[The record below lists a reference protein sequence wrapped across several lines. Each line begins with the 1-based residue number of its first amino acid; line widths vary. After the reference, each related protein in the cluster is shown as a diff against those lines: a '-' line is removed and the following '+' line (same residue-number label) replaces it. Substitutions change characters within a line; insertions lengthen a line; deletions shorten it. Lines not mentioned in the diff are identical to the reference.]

1 VAAIGDFRHHLLSA
15 RLPGDPGTL
24 KTLAIFRDRQDQ
36 VFSFGFRR
44 ALSLRSDVTDE
55 LMPHHYGADP
65 VEDLDVG
72 RQLAPIDLY
81 DKLPL
86 VLADTD
92 AGYPGPSS

>member
-1 VAAIGDFRHHLLSA
+1 
-15 RLPGDPGTL
+15 
-24 KTLAIFRDRQDQ
+24 
-36 VFSFGFRR
+36 
-44 ALSLRSDVTDE
+44 
-55 LMPHHYGADP
+55 MPHHYGADP

-72 RQLAPIDLY
+72 RQLAPIDLD